1 MATPTYIPTY
11 SAQGFPFSIAYPV
24 FFIFQVELV
33 VKNPPANAGDIRDV
47 GSIPESGRFPG
58 EGNSNPLHYSC
69 LENPMDRGAWHA
81 SPWCPR
87 ELDMTEYTNIRIT
100 KIKILKILNAV
111 EDAEQLELSYMPVVM
126 KKYQPLWKT
135 VWQFLIKLIA

>member
-1 MATPTYIPTY
+1 MCPLEWA
-11 SAQGFPFSIAYPV
+11 SQLA
-24 FFIFQVELV
+24 LV
-33 VKNPPANAGDIRDV
+33 AKNPPANAGGARNW
-47 GSIPESGRFPG
+47 GWIPGSGRFPG
-58 EGNSNPLHYSC
+58 EGNSNLLKYTG